1 MWFTSQWFGK
11 REEKAQNLQKRK
23 SCLVPQDFGAAAPRL
38 TTAHDKVSRN
48 KGINKV
54 TMTTKTI
61 QSN

>member
-1 MWFTSQWFGK
+1 M
-11 REEKAQNLQKRK
+11 
-23 SCLVPQDFGAAAPRL
+23 VPQDFGAAAPRL

-54 TMTTKTI
+54 TTTTKTI